1 MMRDPPNRSLRTKLA
16 VHKVL
21 FLCTGNS
28 ARSILAEV
36 ILNELGA
43 GRFTAQSAG
52 SRPTGEV
59 NPVAL
64 AELRGRDHD
73 TSGLRSKSW
82 DEFEGPDA
90 VCFDTVITVCDNAA
104 RESCPMWL
112 GNPVSM
118 HWGIPDPAAVTGSDN
133 EIRQAF
139 HAAYLELNERITA
152 LIAD

>member
-1 MMRDPPNRSLRTKLA
+1 MRDPPNRSLRTNFA

-59 NPVAL
+59 NPAAL
-64 AELRGRDHD
+64 AELRERGHD

-90 VCFDTVITVCDNAA
+90 ARFDTLITVCDNAA
-104 RESCPMWL
+104 RESCPVWP

-118 HWGIPDPAAVTGSDN
+118 HWGISDPAAVTGSED

-139 HAAYLELNERITA
+139 DAAYLELKERVTA
-152 LIAD
+152 LIAE